1 MMAGRVLRKLRDEL
15 QDFEIKEVDI
25 LTHPLVSLKNG
36 VRMIPT
42 LELDDR
48 RLSGILL
55 GEQEIRDFLQKDQ
68 NTS

>member
-1 MMAGRVLRKLRDEL
+1 MMAGRVLRNLRDEL

-42 LELDDR
+42 LELDGR

-68 NTS
+68 DT